1 MLVWIVFRVCR
12 RQPSVTFSPFTF
24 PLVWRIN
31 CSLISFISHRIH
43 GIHRFFSLP
52 CDACAGINAA
62 YARGIHRDLT
72 IPNANTAPAESKT
85 FTMATV
91 HFVPL
96 RQGGRAKRRGW
107 IKPLT
112 SASTFGSVFTFISS
126 PTLIKLR
133 KSPFS
138 FLISPFFVK
147 TCIFFGGVG

>member
-12 RQPSVTFSPFTF
+12 RRPSVTFSPFTF

-112 SASTFGSVFTFISS
+112 FPFSPFTFVRRRGWIKPLTSASTFGSH
-126 PTLIKLR
+126 
-133 KSPFS
+133 FS
-138 FLISPFFVK
+138 FHLY
-147 TCIFFGGVG
+147 